1 MLKEAIK
8 MKARKT
14 KNKEEVKRKINEKL
28 NIHFF
33 RILLIVCVFLTIMSL
48 GIARKAIDNTSEH
61 MMPEIAEMSANSVSN
76 AINTYYAVVDNVSN
90 LDKICNPN

>member
-1 MLKEAIK
+1 
-8 MKARKT
+8 
-14 KNKEEVKRKINEKL
+14 
-28 NIHFF
+28 
-33 RILLIVCVFLTIMSL
+33 MSL
-48 GIARKAIDNTSEH
+48 GIGKKAIDNTSEH